1 MPSRNINLTDH
12 YDTYLSEVLASGRYK
27 NASEVVRAG
36 LRLLEQQQAEEAAKL
51 EALRAAVDLAVDDY
65 QNGHTNLMKD
75 ERDID
80 CFFDSLDTATDI
92 SSP

>member
-12 YDTYLSEVLASGRYK
+12 YDAYLSEVLASGRYK

-36 LRLLEQQQAEEAAKL
+36 LRLLEHQQAEEAAKL
-51 EALRAAVDLAVDDY
+51 EALRTAVDLAIDDY
-65 QNGHTNLMKD
+65 QNGHTNLMRD

-80 CFFDSLDTATDI
+80 CFFDNLDTGADI
-92 SSP
+92 SSQ